1 MNTLQ
6 KINTALFSV
15 YILMQI
21 NQMLKGKP
29 ANLQLS
35 NSPQDLQNLNELAAK
50 YGEKWLKVFQDVRK
64 KLVQIRGREVSVMEA
79 LQWMKERIE
88 LDPLLSNGD
97 IPSI

>member
-1 MNTLQ
+1 MSTLQ
-6 KINTALFSV
+6 NINTALVSI
-15 YILMQI
+15 YIVMQI

-29 ANLQLS
+29 ANLKLT
-35 NSPQDLQNLNELAAK
+35 NSPQDLQDLSQLAEK
-50 YGEKWLKVFQDVRK
+50 YGEKWLNVFQNVRK
-64 KLVQIRGREVSVMEA
+64 KLMQLRGGEVTIMEA

>member
-1 MNTLQ
+1 MSTLQ
-6 KINTALFSV
+6 KINTALVSI
-15 YILMQI
+15 YIVMQI

-29 ANLQLS
+29 DNLKLT
-35 NSPQDLQNLNELAAK
+35 NSPQDLQDLSQLAEK
-50 YGEKWLKVFQDVRK
+50 YGEKWLNVFQNVRK
-64 KLVQIRGREVSVMEA
+64 KLMQLRGGEVTIMEA

>member
-1 MNTLQ
+1 MSTLQ
-6 KINTALFSV
+6 KINTALVSI
-15 YILMQI
+15 YIVMQI

-29 ANLQLS
+29 DNLKLT
-35 NSPQDLQNLNELAAK
+35 NSPQDLQDLSQLAEK
-50 YGEKWLKVFQDVRK
+50 YGEKWLNVFQNVRK
-64 KLVQIRGREVSVMEA
+64 KLMQLRGGEVTVMEA